1 MKIDVRRIF
10 EIEGERENFS
20 FELDLSET
28 EIWSHKPLTKPV
40 KIEGCVKNRSSI
52 VTLAYKASG
61 DLHTFCDRCLVE
73 FDDSIDLDFE
83 YTLVRELQDVDAQGY
98 ILVEGDFLDIGE
110 LCESDVVLNLPLKFL
125 CKPDCKGLCP
135 VCGNNLNLSDCDCL
149 NSQTDPRLAALKKLL
164 EN

>member
-10 EIEGERENFS
+10 EIEGEREDFC

-83 YTLVRELQDVDAQGY
+83 YTLVRELQDVDAQNE
-98 ILVEGDFLDIGE
+98 INAQLSAKLFESLKTSRNLKEE
-110 LCESDVVLNLPLKFL
+110 LMRRQQE
-125 CKPDCKGLCP
+125 
-135 VCGNNLNLSDCDCL
+135 
-149 NSQTDPRLAALKKLL
+149 ALL
-164 EN
+164 ELARRILACYGTERERKTYGGL